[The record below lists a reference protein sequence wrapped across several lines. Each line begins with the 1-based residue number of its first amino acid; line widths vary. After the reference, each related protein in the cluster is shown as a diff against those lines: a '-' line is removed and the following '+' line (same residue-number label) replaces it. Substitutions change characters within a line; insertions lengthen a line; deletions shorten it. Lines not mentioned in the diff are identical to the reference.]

1 MQTDN
6 AQTDSTLF
14 FRTMDT
20 CPINKKVQLLN
31 KAGIATTGWW
41 DGKEKWYIGWFPIP
55 KIPDNLKK
63 EIVGDTRT

>member
-1 MQTDN
+1 
-6 AQTDSTLF
+6 
-14 FRTMDT
+14 MDT

>member
-6 AQTDSTLF
+6 AHTDETLF
-14 FRTMDT
+14 FRTMKS

-31 KAGIATTGWW
+31 RAGIATTGWW
-41 DGKEKWYIGWFPIP
+41 DGKDDWFIGWFPVP

-63 EIVGDTRT
+63 EIFHGS

>member
-31 KAGIATTGWW
+31 RAGIATTGWW
-41 DGKEKWYIGWFPIP
+41 DGKDDWFIGWFPIP
-55 KIPDNLKK
+55 KIPENIKK
-63 EIVGDTRT
+63 EIIGDTRT